1 MQNCTWLSD
10 FILNC
15 EHLKKG
21 VRTRRLFNPYK
32 TKCRHRHCLHGTY
45 THTHFLVVVA
55 NGSDNI
61 QFHSIW
67 IGNILLEFLFYS
79 RELLRLFAVHFNSK
93 IPFDSFFSF
102 VELPRYIVTT
112 NYFISSLLNFS
123 RNCCLL
129 QRSQIRSTLEKSLP
143 YD

>member
-1 MQNCTWLSD
+1 MSISKKAYAHADSLIRTK
-10 FILNC
+10 LNAAIGIVSTA
-15 EHLKKG
+15 H
-21 VRTRRLFNPYK
+21 T
-32 TKCRHRHCLHGTY
+32 H